1 MRFLTISAAVI
12 IALIGVIWL
21 IGMMLPATRM
31 GRVEGRINAQPAA
44 ILATIRAVE
53 DQPQWRADVAG
64 VARTAEGW
72 TETTMRGQV
81 TSFTPE
87 ELTVQRIRLRFAS
100 QAGFGGTWEA
110 NLRAEE
116 GKTIIAIEE
125 KVTISSPLGR
135 IFSRLFFDPQ
145 KFATTYLAEL
155 TSRVEGK

>member
-1 MRFLTISAAVI
+1 MQTQDFNKSRFAHARNAADAQAHGLTCK
-12 IALIGVIWL
+12 
-21 IGMMLPATRM
+21 RQQF
-31 GRVEGRINAQPAA
+31 RE
-44 ILATIRAVE
+44 
-53 DQPQWRADVAG
+53 
-64 VARTAEGW
+64 
-72 TETTMRGQV
+72 
-81 TSFTPE
+81 
-87 ELTVQRIRLRFAS
+87 QRIRLRFAS